1 MQPEVTEL
9 LTELLVQVDAGLNQE
24 SGAQGETKEKVFNN
38 LDLKVAGVKGPARC
52 ETKLNE

>member
-24 SGAQGETKEKVFNN
+24 SGAQGETKEKLFNN
-38 LDLKVAGVKGPARC
+38 LDLKVAGVKGAARC